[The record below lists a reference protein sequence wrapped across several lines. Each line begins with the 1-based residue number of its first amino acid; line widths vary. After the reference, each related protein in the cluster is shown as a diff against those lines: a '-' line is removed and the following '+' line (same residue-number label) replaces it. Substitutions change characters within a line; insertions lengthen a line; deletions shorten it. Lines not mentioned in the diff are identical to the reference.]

1 VQSAALVLGCVNHT
15 FSRIS
20 LRYPGSEMNE
30 GPKLEEQ
37 RPPRW
42 DSYPLP
48 GKYAT
53 PRWDAGVRYWPG
65 GVLLVSVFVLFVV
78 LNVPFGFANGPLLT
92 AAVVASY
99 PMLLILVPIRK
110 RLVPREVATAAS
122 RVPLRLW
129 VLGWLLVAAGT
140 ALYPLN
146 FQIELTS
153 GNQLVSLVVSLLWFG
168 VIISG
173 VSCVQ
178 RAPAWEQWR
187 NRPRK
192 GRKSPQ
198 DGNGA
203 STGTVTLGQSN

>member
-1 VQSAALVLGCVNHT
+1 
-15 FSRIS
+15 
-20 LRYPGSEMNE
+20 MNE
-30 GPKLEEQ
+30 GPKLEKQ

-53 PRWDAGVRYWPG
+53 PRWNAGVRYWPG
-65 GVLLVSVFVLFVV
+65 SVPLGSVLVLFVV
-78 LNVPFGFANGPLLT
+78 LNVPFGFTDGPLLT

-140 ALYPLN
+140 AFYPLN
-146 FQIELTS
+146 FQIELAS
-153 GNQLVSLVVSLLWFG
+153 PNQLVLFVASFLWCG
-168 VIISG
+168 IVISG
-173 VSCVQ
+173 VLCVG
-178 RAPAWEQWR
+178 RALAWEQWR

-192 GRKSPQ
+192 GNKSPQ

-203 STGTVTLGQSN
+203 ATGTVTLGQPH

>member
-1 VQSAALVLGCVNHT
+1 MKEEGK
-15 FSRIS
+15 
-20 LRYPGSEMNE
+20 PGKE
-30 GPKLEEQ
+30 

-53 PRWDAGVRYWPG
+53 PRWNAGVRYWPG

-78 LNVPFGFANGPLLT
+78 LNVPFGFTDGPLLT

-140 ALYPLN
+140 AFYPLN
-146 FQIELTS
+146 FQIELAS
-153 GNQLVSLVVSLLWFG
+153 GNQLVSFVVSLLWLG
-168 VIISG
+168 VTISG
-173 VSCVQ
+173 VSCVA
-178 RAPAWEQWR
+178 RAPAWEKWR
-187 NRPRK
+187 QRPRRK
-192 GRKSPQ
+192 GNKSPR

-203 STGTVTLGQSN
+203 STGTVTLGQPH

>member
-1 VQSAALVLGCVNHT
+1 
-15 FSRIS
+15 
-20 LRYPGSEMNE
+20 MNE
-30 GPKLEEQ
+30 GPKLEKQ

-53 PRWDAGVRYWPG
+53 PPWNAGVRYWPG
-65 GVLLVSVFVLFVV
+65 GVLLLSVFVLFVV
-78 LNVPFGFANGPLLT
+78 LTIPFGFTDGPLIT

-146 FQIELTS
+146 FQIDLTS
-153 GNQLVSLVVSLLWFG
+153 DNQLIWFVASLLWG
-168 VIISG
+168 GIIISG
-173 VSCVQ
+173 AFCVSE
-178 RAPAWEQWR
+178 APAWEQWR

-192 GRKSPQ
+192 KGRKSPQ
-198 DGNGA
+198 NGDGAPAGA
-203 STGTVTLGQSN
+203 ATLGQPH